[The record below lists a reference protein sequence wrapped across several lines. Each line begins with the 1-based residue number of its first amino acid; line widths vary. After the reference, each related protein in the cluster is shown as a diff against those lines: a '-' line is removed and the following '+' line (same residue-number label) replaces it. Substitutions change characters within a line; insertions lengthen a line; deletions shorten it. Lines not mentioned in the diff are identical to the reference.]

1 MKNTP
6 LIRFAVL
13 AGLAVSGSAI
23 ADSTMVPAADWGSMI
38 SVPSSSAVLNELIY
52 EFTVTPDQPLTISS
66 TFTASGY
73 QPGPYQPGF
82 VSPGWFYV
90 RQICSPDCGAD
101 GNVVF
106 DMGKRYGWDFQSS
119 DTMILIGDVGR
130 GTEVGDYVPG
140 ATYTTTM
147 TWNRAESTIDITVA
161 GSGGSFSRTVASSG
175 RTITGLVFRGPNYD
189 QMGASAFGQ
198 VSVMTQPIPEPQVYA
213 LLLAGLGLIGVIAR
227 RRRA

>member
-1 MKNTP
+1 M
-6 LIRFAVL
+6 LVAMAF
-13 AGLAVSGSAI
+13 SGGAI
-23 ADSTMVPAADWGSMI
+23 ADSTIVPVADWGSMI
-38 SVPSSSAVLNELIY
+38 SVPSSNSVNELIY
-52 EFTVTPDQPLTISS
+52 EFTVTPDQPLTIST

-73 QPGPYQPGF
+73 QPGPYQAGF
-82 VSPGWFYV
+82 VSPGWFFV
-90 RQICSPDCGAD
+90 RQICSPGCGAD

-106 DMGKRYGWDFQSS
+106 DMAKYYSSDFRSS

-147 TWNRAESTIDITVA
+147 TWNRAASSIDITVA
-161 GSGGSFSRTVASSG
+161 GGGGSFSRTVASSG

-198 VSVMTQPIPEPQVYA
+198 VSVMTQPIPEPQTYA
-213 LLLAGLGLIGVIAR
+213 LLLAGLGLIGGIAR
-227 RRRA
+227 RRHA